1 MKVSA
6 SQSSKSGEFQQ
17 APEGT
22 YPATCIRI
30 VDLGTQAGEYQ
41 GQAYERRQIVV
52 TWELSELMED
62 GRPFIC
68 SKFYTASLNEK
79 SVLHR
84 DLVAWRN
91 KPFTAQELNGF
102 ELKNIIGKSCLIQL
116 VKNAKGKINV
126 NTIMALPKGI
136 PAPEAVNEQYIFDI
150 DTWDQNVYAKLS
162 DGIKRIISESK
173 EAVADIEPQVEAP
186 VQEVVQD
193 DDIPF

>member
-6 SQSSKSGEFQQ
+6 TQQSKSGEFQQ

-30 VDLGTQAGEYQ
+30 VDLGTQSGEYQ

-91 KPFTAQELNGF
+91 KPFTQQELNGF
-102 ELKNIIGKSCLIQL
+102 ELKNIIGKSCLVQL
-116 VKNAKGKINV
+116 VKNPKGKINV
-126 NTIMALPKGI
+126 NSIMSLPKGI

-150 DTWDQNVYAKLS
+150 ETWDQNVYAKLS
-162 DGIKRIISESK
+162 DGIKRIIAESK
-173 EAVADIEPQVEAP
+173 EAMADVEPQVEAP

>member
-1 MKVSA
+1 MQVSA
-6 SQSSKSGEFQQ
+6 SQLKGTEFQQ

-30 VDLGTQAGEYQ
+30 VDLGTQSGEYQ
-41 GQAYERRQIVV
+41 GQPYERRQLVV

-91 KPFTAQELNGF
+91 KPFTQQELNGF
-102 ELKNIIGKSCLIQL
+102 ELNNIIGKSCLVQL
-116 VKNAKGKINV
+116 VKNSKGKVGV

-136 PAPEAVNEQYIFDI
+136 PAPEAVNETYIFDI
-150 DTWDQNVYAKLS
+150 ETWDQSVYAKLS
-162 DGIKRIISESK
+162 DGIKRIIGESK
-173 EAVADIEPQVEAP
+173 EAMKDVEKYSDP
-186 VQEVVQD
+186 VVQEVAQD
-193 DDIPF
+193 DEIPF